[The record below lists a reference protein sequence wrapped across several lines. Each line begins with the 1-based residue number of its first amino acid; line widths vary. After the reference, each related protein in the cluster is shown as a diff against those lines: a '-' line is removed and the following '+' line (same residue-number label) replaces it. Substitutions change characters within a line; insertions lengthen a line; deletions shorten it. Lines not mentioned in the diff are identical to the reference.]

1 MLGPRYFSGLALFQK
16 ELDFP
21 DGHAQRLEVACGGIG
36 DRHRLFQ
43 ENHIDACQHVFLV
56 SDRHGDRGNLAL
68 LAPFAFVGRVALAAD
83 FLQQL
88 FNQHPVAREIGLFVV
103 TGNQQTQHFAPFLF
117 AAEGETG
124 SLTRYPVIPIII
136 NSVAPPFGPYRRV
149 RKLGEAVG
157 KFIAKLNKRVLI
169 LGTGG
174 LSHEPPVPL
183 LAGAP
188 EEIANFLIA
197 GRNPTPEFRAARQ
210 ARTLAT
216 GMIFGKPE
224 CELTP
229 LNPEWDQDFMNLL
242 IHGQLEK
249 IDNFEIEEISRLAGR
264 STHEIRTW
272 VAAFAALAANGEVRF
287 NYGQWG
293 SVLTGAPALQNA
305 LANFDCRVIKV
316 FDESTHNAFLCE
328 ILATRE
334 RSDGEALIYLNGLF
348 RRIAQ

>member
-1 MLGPRYFSGLALFQK
+1 MSIKLKCLSHTPLRGLNDPGPEVTREVDSILAKSRADVEAFDPELIVVFAPDHYNGLFYDLMPPFVIATAAESVGDYQTMLGSLSVPKDLALDLAK
-16 ELDFP
+16 HILDS
-21 DGHAQRLEVACGGIG
+21 DIDIAIS
-36 DRHRLFQ
+36 HRLQ
-43 ENHIDACQHVFLV
+43 VD
-56 SDRHGDRGNLAL
+56 HGC
-68 LAPFAFVGRVALAAD
+68 
-83 FLQQL
+83 
-88 FNQHPVAREIGLFVV
+88 
-103 TGNQQTQHFAPFLF
+103 TQTL
-117 AAEGETG
+117 EEVTG

-272 VAAFAALAANGEVRF
+272 VAAFAALAANGDYTAHKDYYRPINEWIAG
-287 NYGQWG
+287 YG
-293 SVLTGAPALQNA
+293 VLSASQ
-305 LANFDCRVIKV
+305 K
-316 FDESTHNAFLCE
+316 
-328 ILATRE
+328 
-334 RSDGEALIYLNGLF
+334 
-348 RRIAQ
+348 

>member
-1 MLGPRYFSGLALFQK
+1 MTIQLKCLSHTPLRGLNDPGADVEAEVAAVLAKAKAEVEAFDPELIIIFAPDHYNGLFYDLMPPFVIATAAESVGDYQTMLGALSIPKDLALDLAK
-16 ELDFP
+16 HILDS
-21 DGHAQRLEVACGGIG
+21 DIDIAIS
-36 DRHRLFQ
+36 HRLQ
-43 ENHIDACQHVFLV
+43 VD
-56 SDRHGDRGNLAL
+56 HGC
-68 LAPFAFVGRVALAAD
+68 
-83 FLQQL
+83 
-88 FNQHPVAREIGLFVV
+88 
-103 TGNQQTQHFAPFLF
+103 TQTL
-117 AAEGETG
+117 EETTG

-183 LAGAP
+183 LAGAN
-188 EEIANFLIA
+188 EDISNFLIA

-229 LNPEWDQDFMNLL
+229 LNPEWDQEFMDLL
-242 IHGQLEK
+242 IRGQLEQC
-249 IDNFEIEEISRLAGR
+249 DAFDIEEISKAAGR

-272 VAAFAALAANGEVRF
+272 VAAFAALAANGPYNAHQDYYRPINEWIAG
-287 NYGQWG
+287 YG
-293 SVLTGAPALQNA
+293 VLSASQ
-305 LANFDCRVIKV
+305 K
-316 FDESTHNAFLCE
+316 
-328 ILATRE
+328 
-334 RSDGEALIYLNGLF
+334 
-348 RRIAQ
+348 

>member
-1 MLGPRYFSGLALFQK
+1 MSITLKCLSHTPLRGLNDPGANVVAEVDAILAKSRAEVEAFDPELIVIFAPDHYNGLFYDLMPPFVIATAAESVGDYQTMLGSLSVPKDLALDLAK
-16 ELDFP
+16 HILDS
-21 DGHAQRLEVACGGIG
+21 DIDIAIS
-36 DRHRLFQ
+36 HRLQ
-43 ENHIDACQHVFLV
+43 VD
-56 SDRHGDRGNLAL
+56 HGC
-68 LAPFAFVGRVALAAD
+68 
-83 FLQQL
+83 
-88 FNQHPVAREIGLFVV
+88 
-103 TGNQQTQHFAPFLF
+103 TQTL
-117 AAEGETG
+117 EEVTG
-124 SLTRYPVIPIII
+124 SLNRYPVIPIII

-188 EEIANFLIA
+188 DEIANFLIA

-216 GMIFGKPE
+216 GMVFGTAE
-224 CELTP
+224 CDLTP

-249 IDNFEIEEISRLAGR
+249 IDDFEIEEISRAAGR

-272 VAAFAALAANGEVRF
+272 VAAFAALAAVGGYTARQDYYRPINEWIAG
-287 NYGQWG
+287 YG
-293 SVLTGAPALQNA
+293 
-305 LANFDCRVIKV
+305 VISA
-316 FDESTHNAFLCE
+316 ESN
-328 ILATRE
+328 
-334 RSDGEALIYLNGLF
+334 
-348 RRIAQ
+348 

>member
-1 MLGPRYFSGLALFQK
+1 MSIKLKCLSHTPLRGLNDPGADVVAEVDAILAKARAEVEAFDPELIVVFAPDHYNGLFYDLMPPFVIATAAESVGDYKTMLGPLSIPKDLALDLAK
-16 ELDFP
+16 HILDS
-21 DGHAQRLEVACGGIG
+21 DIDIAIS
-36 DRHRLFQ
+36 HRLQ
-43 ENHIDACQHVFLV
+43 VD
-56 SDRHGDRGNLAL
+56 HGC
-68 LAPFAFVGRVALAAD
+68 
-83 FLQQL
+83 
-88 FNQHPVAREIGLFVV
+88 
-103 TGNQQTQHFAPFLF
+103 TQTL
-117 AAEGETG
+117 EETTG

-183 LAGAP
+183 LTGAN
-188 EEIANFLIA
+188 EDISNFLIA

-229 LNPEWDQDFMNLL
+229 LNPEWDQNFMDLL
-242 IHGQLEK
+242 IRGQLDK
-249 IDNFEIEEISRLAGR
+249 VDAFDIEEISKAAGR

-272 VAAFAALAANGEVRF
+272 VAAFAAMAASGPYNAHQDYYRPINEWIAG
-287 NYGQWG
+287 YGVV
-293 SVLTGAPALQNA
+293 SA
-305 LANFDCRVIKV
+305 
-316 FDESTHNAFLCE
+316 
-328 ILATRE
+328 
-334 RSDGEALIYLNGLF
+334 
-348 RRIAQ
+348 AQK